1 MSVICEIAA
10 PFVANSA
17 VDERPVIRPVRSH
30 TESCIKCQARYAA
43 MARTAREMTV
53 LSGDEVAAPADL
65 EWKVMSSLEGD
76 LAVARSIK
84 APIALVAALLSMAAA
99 IVIWRMRPRAQA

>member
-1 MSVICEIAA
+1 MNVICEIAA

-17 VDERPVIRPVRSH
+17 VDESPVIRPVRSH

-43 MARTAREMTV
+43 MARTARDLTV

-84 APIALVAALLSMAAA
+84 APVALIAALLSMAAA
-99 IVIWRMRPRAQA
+99 IVIWRIRPRAQA